1 MFLDSMSRSLCN
13 KMKEDFATLT
23 APINQAKSAVRNLKN
38 QLQALLNTMIF
49 SIDLS
54 DITDEI
60 AAIQAAAKELYPSD
74 ALSDMESLKTL
85 LDACAYLDDA
95 KPISSILGTTL
106 GVFDEIDNILNT
118 SIIPEIG
125 AATLGDLINKLMA
138 GGEGRPGGSNLS
150 DIFKKADKLINCLA
164 AICGAGDP
172 TYITIAST
180 YTAELDNLFDSM
192 GIDSN
197 PLSPT
202 YGDFD
207 FDTIYDNAGMTTT
220 NRLKVSTALSGVTDT
235 GTNAINS
242 ISSSV
247 SKAKSLIK
255 TGFF

>member
-1 MFLDSMSRSLCN
+1 MILDSMSRSLCN

-23 APINQAKSAVRNLKN
+23 APINQAKSAVRNVKN
-38 QLQALLNTMIF
+38 QLQSLLNSMVF
-49 SIDLS
+49 SPDLS
-54 DITDEI
+54 AITDEV
-60 AAIQAAAKELYPSD
+60 AAIQAAARALYPSD
-74 ALSDMESLKTL
+74 ALSEMESLKTL

-106 GVFDEIDNILNT
+106 GVFDEIDNIINT

-125 AATLGDLINKLMA
+125 AASLGDLINKLMA
-138 GGEGRPGGSNLS
+138 GEGRPGGSNLS
-150 DIFKKADKLINCLA
+150 DIFKKADKLINCLS

-180 YTAELDNLFDSM
+180 YTAELDNLYDSM

-197 PLSPT
+197 PVSPT
-202 YGDFD
+202 YGEFD
-207 FDTIYDNAGMTTT
+207 FNTIYDNAGMTPTD
-220 NRLKVSTALSGVTDT
+220 RLKVDTALSGVTNT
-235 GTNAINS
+235 GTNALSS